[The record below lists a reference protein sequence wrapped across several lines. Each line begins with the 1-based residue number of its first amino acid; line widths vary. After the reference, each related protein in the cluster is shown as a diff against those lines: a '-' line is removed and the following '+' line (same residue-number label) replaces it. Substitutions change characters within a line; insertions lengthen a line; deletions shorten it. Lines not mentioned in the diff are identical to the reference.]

1 MINIGVL
8 SAQKRK
14 GKLIQVAEKNIEE
27 IKFTVAEISYPNCKI
42 ALVEKLLSKVLTA
55 LAKRILKSSGAEII
69 LNESPD
75 CNLGNVE
82 IPLTDEYVK
91 RCASE
96 TAERMEFTDGAVYL
110 LDKDMEFTDYNLLV
124 NICLKTKNLC
134 IITDNISK
142 TEYLCEELNMDYGI
156 YPDIYDYSHKI
167 PYRAE
172 TVIDFDNRRIKLNSN
187 IIIDGVIL
195 MFDIDGLNLDFSY
208 LIGIY
213 PEIIRYASFK
223 SWTSGKNQLTMGL
236 C

>member
-8 SAQKRK
+8 SVQKRK
-14 GKLIQVAEKNIEE
+14 GKLIQVAEKSIGE
-27 IKFTVAEISYPNCKI
+27 IKFSVAEISYPNCKV
-42 ALVEKLLSKVLTA
+42 APVEKLLSKILTA
-55 LAKRILKSSGAEII
+55 LARRSLKSSGAEII
-69 LNESPD
+69 ISESHE

-82 IPLTDEYVK
+82 IPLTDEYMK
-91 RCASE
+91 ICASE
-96 TAERMEFTDGAVYL
+96 TAERMRFTDGTVYL
-110 LDKDMEFTDYNLLV
+110 LDKKMDFTDYNLLV
-124 NICLKTKNLC
+124 NICLKTKSFC
-134 IITDNISK
+134 IITDNINK
-142 TEYLCEELNMDYGI
+142 TENLCEELYRDYGI

-195 MFDIDGLNLDFSY
+195 VFDIDELNLDFSY
-208 LIGIY
+208 LISIY